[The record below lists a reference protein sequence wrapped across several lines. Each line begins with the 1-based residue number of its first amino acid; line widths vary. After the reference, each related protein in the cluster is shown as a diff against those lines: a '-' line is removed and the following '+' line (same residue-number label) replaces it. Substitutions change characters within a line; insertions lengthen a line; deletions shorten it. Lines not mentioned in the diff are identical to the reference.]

1 MEKDELFVDNPLALV
16 SLYSE
21 GLFKS
26 EELQNKEEN
35 ATVEEADTSEV
46 NEEVQSEPT
55 PVTEAPVR
63 SLPEINSTVIHV
75 LDARGAETFIEK
87 VIPSTMQALHKLNSK
102 IPLDIQ
108 IIEAATWNEFD
119 TKQWSEHLS
128 KEVKVISWGIKK
140 HSLPHLLSLSSPEEM
155 LKTQES
161 KAQHWAKIKQFFGV

>member
-1 MEKDELFVDNPLALV
+1 MEKDELFVDNPIALV

-26 EELQNKEEN
+26 EELQVKAEK

-46 NEEVQSEPT
+46 NEKVQSEPISEM
-55 PVTEAPVR
+55 EAPIR
-63 SLPEINSTVIHV
+63 SLPEIHSTVIHV
-75 LDARGAETFIEK
+75 LEASGAEIFIEK
-87 VIPSTMQALHKLNSK
+87 VIPSTMQALHKLNSN

-108 IIEAATWNEFD
+108 IIEAAAWNEFD
-119 TKQWSEHLS
+119 TNQWSEHLS
-128 KEVKVISWGIKK
+128 KDIKVISWGIHK
-140 HSLPHLLSLSSPEEM
+140 HSLPQILPLSTPQEM